1 MSVASGAR
9 SFARGSAA
17 RGDRAVGGRYTL
29 GDEIGRGASGVV
41 YKALNFQTGGTVA
54 VKEVALRGVGKDQ
67 LQLLQ
72 REIDLLKLL
81 KNPYI
86 VQYRE
91 SFNTRDTLYIVM
103 EFVENGSLSNILRK
117 FGQLPEAL
125 VAMYTLQVL
134 EGLNYLHEQG
144 VIHRD
149 IKGANILIST
159 DGQVKLADFG
169 VATKVQDNQPDANSV
184 VGTPYWM
191 APEIIQMSGF
201 TTASD
206 IWSVACTVV
215 ELVTGA
221 PPYFEL
227 QPMSA
232 LFRIVHDPSPPMPPA
247 ISDALRDFLTLCF
260 RKDVSQRPN
269 ARRLRTHHWLSTPQT
284 FEPVASAASAGAEL
298 QPPEPGPAGPVLSLA
313 SQASRTLSDLPDH
326 LLPKGD
332 TMLAMNALKSS
343 IWFQRPSTL
352 SEDSAPIYLSG
363 SSEG

>member
-1 MSVASGAR
+1 MARSPLFKHNRGGGATPPLKFTLSVAAG
-9 SFARGSAA
+9 GMAA
-17 RGDRAVGGRYTL
+17 RGKEQGRIVGSRYTM

-41 YKALNFQTGGTVA
+41 HKALNFQTGGTVA
-54 VKEVALRGVGKDQ
+54 IKEVALRGVGKDQ

-86 VQYRE
+86 VEYRE
-91 SFNTRDTLYIVM
+91 SFNTRDMLYIVM

-117 FGQLPEAL
+117 FGKLPEAL

-134 EGLNYLHEQG
+134 EGLNFLHEQG

-169 VATKVQDNQPDANSV
+169 VATKVDGGASEDSNANSV

-206 IWSVACTVV
+206 IWSVACTVI

-221 PPYFEL
+221 TAGL
-227 QPMSA
+227 K
-232 LFRIVHDPSPPMPPA
+232 RRPSRPLSTHPPA
-247 ISDALRDFLTLCF
+247 RQAWRGS
-260 RKDVSQRPN
+260 
-269 ARRLRTHHWLSTPQT
+269 AR
-284 FEPVASAASAGAEL
+284 A
-298 QPPEPGPAGPVLSLA
+298 PPCV
-313 SQASRTLSDLPDH
+313 
-326 LLPKGD
+326 
-332 TMLAMNALKSS
+332 
-343 IWFQRPSTL
+343 
-352 SEDSAPIYLSG
+352 
-363 SSEG
+363 